1 MEGLTLDHLT
11 IGYRHKPVAGPLDGT
26 LEARRLVCLIGSNGV
41 GKSTLLRTLAGLQ
54 PPLAGRVVYH
64 TESAVHDCT
73 ALSAEAR
80 ARLFSIVLTEKP
92 DVLNL
97 TAREVVAM
105 GRMPYT
111 GFFGKL
117 KETDEALVAQ
127 AMACTNTQAFADR
140 DLSTLSDGER
150 QKVMIARAIA
160 QQTPILLL
168 DEPTAFLDYES
179 KHTTMA
185 LLRTIA
191 HDLGKLVLVST
202 HDLDIA
208 RRYADRFITIDAG
221 IRDVKI
227 RDVGIR
233 DVDVQSFADLSGNIW
248 ASNGHGA

>member
-1 MEGLTLDHLT
+1 MEGLILDHLS
-11 IGYRHKPVAGPLDGT
+11 IGYRHKTVAGPLDGC
-26 LEARRLVCLIGSNGV
+26 LEAKSLVCLIGSNGL

-54 PPLAGRVVYH
+54 PALAGRVVFS
-64 TESAVHDCT
+64 TEGSEHDCT
-73 ALSAEAR
+73 NLSAEAR
-80 ARLFSIVLTEKP
+80 ARLFSVVLTEKP

-117 KETDEALVAQ
+117 KKEDDDLINR
-127 AMACTNTQAFADR
+127 AMELTGTLIFASR

-160 QQTPILLL
+160 QQTPVMLL

-179 KHTTMA
+179 KHATMA

-191 HDLGKLVLVST
+191 HDMGKLVLVST

-208 RRYADRFITIDAG
+208 RRYADRFITID
-221 IRDVKI
+221 
-227 RDVGIR
+227 
-233 DVDVQSFADLSGNIW
+233 
-248 ASNGHGA
+248 NGLKDTVPNT